1 MSDVQEKESPV
12 SRYLSSVGE
21 PWLGIYCI
29 VAAFGTYF
37 CMYAFRKPFTA
48 GTFEDL
54 TFAGVAFKTVLI
66 ASQVSGYTIS
76 KFIGIKVISEMPAH
90 LRAVSIIVL
99 IGIAELALL
108 GFGLVPAP
116 WNMIMLF
123 INGLP
128 LGMVFGLV
136 LAYLEGR
143 RNTEALSAGLCASF
157 IVSSGVVKS
166 VGRWLILDFGFSDF
180 WMPFYT
186 GLIFLPALL
195 FFVWMLN
202 QIPPPTHID
211 RQLRRE
217 RKPMTAGDRWH
228 FLQKHGVGL
237 GMLITVFILL
247 TVVRSIRDDFGVEIW
262 QKLLP
267 GEKEEPAIYS
277 KTETLIAFAV
287 VIVNGLAINIRSN
300 RAALLGS
307 LGLLAA
313 GFLLTLG
320 AIAGYGMGI
329 LPPFPFM
336 VLVGLGLY
344 VPYVAYHTTIFER
357 LIASVQESANIG
369 YLMYLADAVGYL
381 GYVAVMVFKNRG
393 SGDLNMLTLFNSVTL
408 SVGIFSLV
416 LTAVMLAYYARRL
429 PRRSFDVT
437 DELKENADI
446 DSVSSGES
454 ILGEGK
460 L

>member
-1 MSDVQEKESPV
+1 MSDLQEKESPV
-12 SRYLSSVGE
+12 TRFLSSVGE
-21 PWLGIYCI
+21 PWLGVYCI

-48 GTFEDL
+48 GTYEGL

-66 ASQVSGYTIS
+66 AAQVSGYTLS

-90 LRAVSIIVL
+90 RRAISILVL

-116 WNMIMLF
+116 WNMILLF

-136 LAYLEGR
+136 LGYLEGR

-166 VGRWLILDFGFSDF
+166 VGRWLILDLGFSEF
-180 WMPFYT
+180 WMPFYG

-202 QIPPPTHID
+202 QIPPPTIID

-217 RKPMTAGDRWH
+217 RKPMSASDRRR
-228 FLQKHGVGL
+228 FLQKHGLGL
-237 GMLITVFILL
+237 GMLIIVFILL
-247 TVVRSIRDDFGVEIW
+247 TVVRSIRDDFSVEIW

-267 GEKEEPAIYS
+267 GVEEEPAIYS

-287 VIVNGLAINIRSN
+287 VFINGLAITIRSN

-313 GFLLTLG
+313 GFLLTLV
-320 AIAGYGMGI
+320 AILGYSMQI
-329 LPPFPFM
+329 LSPFAFM

-357 LIASVQESANIG
+357 LIASVQETANIG

-381 GYVAVMVFKNRG
+381 GYVAVMLFKNSG
-393 SGDLNMLTLFNSVTL
+393 SGDLNMLKLFNGVTFTVSL
-408 SVGIFSLV
+408 FSLA
-416 LTAVMLAYYARRL
+416 LTAVMLAYYARQL
-429 PRRSFDVT
+429 PRAAAPVNVTDVT
-437 DELKENADI
+437 EEKA
-446 DSVSSGES
+446 VTT
-454 ILGEGK
+454 
-460 L
+460 